1 MTSTQGSQGPAT
13 RTISE
18 DEAARTG
25 IDTTVPHSAR
35 VWNYVL
41 GGKDNY
47 AVDRAAG
54 DGMIAALPSIVA
66 VARGYRQFIA
76 RSAQVALE
84 AGCRQFIDVGTGLP
98 TANSTHLL
106 VQAQA
111 PEAKVVYVDN
121 DPLVLVHA
129 KALLTS
135 TPEGRT
141 DYIDADMHDPERII
155 EEARRTLDLS
165 QPVMVTFTGVLGH
178 AETAAQAADICHRL
192 VAPLAS
198 GSWLGVA
205 EGVHGTDDEGTRAAD
220 AHNDAG
226 GVAYYVRSPE
236 EIATFFEGM
245 ELVEPGIVPVNRWRA
260 DPVEVGTPQEP
271 LAAVAGLARKP

>member
-1 MTSTQGSQGPAT
+1 MTSTQGSQGPAS
-13 RTISE
+13 RAISE

-54 DGMIAALPSIVA
+54 DAMIAALPSIVG
-66 VARGYRQFIA
+66 VARAYRQFIA

-84 AGCRQFIDVGTGLP
+84 AGCRQFLDVGTGLP

-165 QPVMVTFTGVLGH
+165 QPVTVTFTGVLGH
-178 AETAAQAADICHRL
+178 AETTAQAADICHRL
-192 VAPLAS
+192 MAPLAP

-205 EGVHGTDDEGTRAAD
+205 EGVHGPDGGGARAAD
-220 AHNDAG
+220 AHNDT
-226 GVAYYVRSPE
+226 GVVPYYVRSPDDV
-236 EIATFFEGM
+236 ATVFEGL
-245 ELVEPGIVPVNRWRA
+245 ELVEPGIVPVDRWNA
-260 DPVEVGTPQEP
+260 DHIEVGTPQEP

>member
-1 MTSTQGSQGPAT
+1 MTSTQEPQGSVT
-13 RTISE
+13 RSISE

-66 VARGYRQFIA
+66 VARAYRQFIA

-84 AGCRQFIDVGTGLP
+84 AGCRQFLDVGTGLP

-135 TPEGRT
+135 TPEGKT

-155 EEARRTLDLS
+155 EEACRTLDLS

-178 AETAAQAADICHRL
+178 AKDAAQAADICNRL
-192 VAPLAS
+192 MAPGPPTRTTTLAGSPTTSAPRRRSQRSSTAWSWWSPGSSRSTDGAPTTSRSAPLGSPLPPSPGSPAS
-198 GSWLGVA
+198 PS
-205 EGVHGTDDEGTRAAD
+205 
-220 AHNDAG
+220 
-226 GVAYYVRSPE
+226 
-236 EIATFFEGM
+236 
-245 ELVEPGIVPVNRWRA
+245 
-260 DPVEVGTPQEP
+260 
-271 LAAVAGLARKP
+271 